1 MEAAGVEG
9 GAAKITP
16 VDINSPVDIY
26 IYIVVGPTPR
36 APSPAPG
43 RSHGYSSPEPED
55 SDSNG
60 HPRENG
66 VISEGRIRR
75 IPPGSVDHDRVVTGN
90 IDNFRIYR
98 HNLYS
103 LTLDNHLLLRGRFEI
118 AGGMS
123 FLPQSLNGVH
133 DIGLL
138 SQESFTQ
145 PLRPVRLL
153 GHQVEDL
160 RKRRER
166 LDAEVPVHPVQGV
179 S

>member
-1 MEAAGVEG
+1 MEAAGTHG
-9 GAAKITP
+9 GVVKITA
-16 VDINSPVDIY
+16 VDIDIPVDIY
-26 IYIVVGPTPR
+26 VYIMVSPTPR
-36 APSPAPG
+36 APSPSPD
-43 RSHGYSSPEPED
+43 RSHGCSTPEPEH

-60 HPRENG
+60 YPGENG

-75 IPPGSVDHDRVVTGN
+75 PPPGPVDHYRVVTGN

-98 HNLYS
+98 LNLDS
-103 LTLDNHLLLRGRFEI
+103 LTLHNDFLLRGSFKI
-118 AGGMS
+118 AGGIS

-145 PLRPVRLL
+145 PLRPGRLL
-153 GHQVEDL
+153 SHHVEDL

-166 LDAEVPVHPVQGV
+166 LDAQVPVHPVQGV
-179 S
+179 I